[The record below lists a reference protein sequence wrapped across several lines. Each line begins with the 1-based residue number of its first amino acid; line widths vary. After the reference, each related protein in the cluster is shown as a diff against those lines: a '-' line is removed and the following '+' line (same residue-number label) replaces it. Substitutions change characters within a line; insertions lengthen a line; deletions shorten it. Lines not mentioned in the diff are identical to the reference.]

1 MTTASRTVLHRAVK
15 TIPKSLHKTFAQK
28 MQPYVKKVHKG
39 DPPTKV
45 VRLTL
50 AQEAG
55 TSGTTRRRNTRQRH
69 TKRNT
74 ARIKYTPVVIFL
86 IALALSMSSFAYVL
100 GRRPRRADSER
111 RTSRGKTYATA
122 IQTLAGIV
130 YNALNDCTHTN
141 DDNMESQYQQAL
153 EEYYALHHK
162 QKVLVSQYCE
172 TLGWTDK
179 SYKEGWKRRFRHWP
193 EYEQESG
200 KHWVRGTDLGPVR
213 PLQHSNKGVI
223 LDDNID
229 YRLAKKACMNLTGV
243 MGPRSRRRAASAP
256 ARL

>member
-86 IALALSMSSFAYVL
+86 FALTLSMSSFAYVL
-100 GRRPRRADSER
+100 ARRTRRADSER
-111 RTSRGKTYATA
+111 RTSMGKTYATA
-122 IQTLAGIV
+122 IQTLAEIA
-130 YNALNDCTHTN
+130 YKALGTCAPAN
-141 DDNMESQYQQAL
+141 DDMESHYQEAL
-153 EEYYALHHK
+153 TLYYTK
-162 QKVLVSQYCE
+162 QPEQKVLASNSCKK
-172 TLGWTDK
+172 LGWTDNTK
-179 SYKEGWKRRFRHWP
+179 VDPNRPFHHWP
-193 EYEQESG
+193 EYDERE
-200 KHWVRGTDLGPVR
+200 TDKTGLGPLIR
-213 PLQHSNKGVI
+213 LPTSNKAVR
-223 LDDNID
+223 LDENIN
-229 YRLAKKACMNLTGV
+229 YRLAKAVCMNLIYKV
-243 MGPRSRRRAASAP
+243 D
-256 ARL
+256 